1 MSGEALM
8 ALAREAMGDFNA
20 LLRVQAASDA
30 ELHRRGLAPD
40 EIRAVR
46 SGFLERLSQA
56 GSFDG
61 DAFRP
66 GGCCS
71 G

>member
-1 MSGEALM
+1 MGDSALM
-8 ALAREAMGDFNA
+8 ELAKETIGDFNA

-30 ELHRRGLAPD
+30 ELRQRGLTAE
-40 EIRAVR
+40 EIQAVR
-46 SGFLERLSQA
+46 SGFLERLAQA

-61 DAFRP
+61 DVFRP
-66 GGCCS
+66 GGCCD